1 MDLRERLQSLLQ
13 LANEEERTFITGLDK
28 KERIET
34 GKIDKWSAK
43 DIIAHIVYWN
53 DYTVSNILATLR
65 NENPDVRGDFNKIN
79 AEVFEVNKN
88 KSWDD
93 IIADLERVHNSAI
106 ECVKTIPDEM
116 LVDSNTLPWQEGKTL
131 WRIIAGS
138 VYVHPIAHLAEYYFN
153 RGDSNYAV
161 KLHEQSATLARELS
175 DSPEWL
181 GVVIYNLACG
191 YALSNQ
197 HKRAINEL
205 SKALKLNPDLIEWS
219 KKDSDLDSIRK
230 HNDYKSLY
238 KTTH

>member
-1 MDLRERLQSLLQ
+1 MELRERLQSLLQ

-88 KSWDD
+88 KLWDV

-116 LVDSNTLPWQEGKTL
+116 LVSTNTLPWQEGKTL
-131 WRIIAGS
+131 WRIIAGT
-138 VYVHPIAHLAEYYFN
+138 VYIHPIAHLAEYYFN

-191 YALSNQ
+191 YALSGQ

-205 SKALKLNPDLIEWS
+205 GKALKLNSGLTEWSREDPDLA
-219 KKDSDLDSIRK
+219 SIRV
-230 HNDYKSLY
+230 YSGYISLY
-238 KTTH
+238 QP

>member
-1 MDLRERLQSLLQ
+1 MTLREKLQSLLQ

-34 GKIDKWSAK
+34 GEIDRWSAK

-53 DYTVSNILATLR
+53 DYMVSNILATLR

-93 IIADLERVHNSAI
+93 ILADLERVHNSAI

-116 LVDSNTLPWQEGKTL
+116 LVDTNTLPWQEGKTL
-131 WRIIAGS
+131 WRIIAGT

-161 KLHEQSATLARELS
+161 KLHEQSATLTRELS

-205 SKALKLNPDLIEWS
+205 SKVFKLNPDLIEWS
-219 KKDSDLDSIRK
+219 KKDSDLNSIRK
-230 HNDYKSLY
+230 YKEYKSLY

>member
-1 MDLRERLQSLLQ
+1 MALREKLQSLLQ
-13 LANEEERTFITGLDK
+13 LANEEERTFITGLDN

-53 DYTVSNILATLR
+53 EYIVSNILATLR
-65 NENPDVRGDFNKIN
+65 NENPDVRGDYNKIN

-88 KSWDD
+88 KLWDV
-93 IIADLERVHNSAI
+93 IIADLGRVHNSAI
-106 ECVKTIPDEM
+106 ECVKTTPDEM
-116 LVDSNTLPWQEGKTL
+116 LVNTNTLPWQEGKTL
-131 WRIIAGS
+131 WRIIAGT

-153 RGDSNYAV
+153 REDSNYAV

-181 GVVIYNLACG
+181 GVVTYNLACG
-191 YALSNQ
+191 YALSGQ

-205 SKALKLNPDLIEWS
+205 GKALKLDSSLTEWSREDPDLA
-219 KKDSDLDSIRK
+219 SIRV
-230 HNDYKSLY
+230 YSGYISLY
-238 KTTH
+238 QP